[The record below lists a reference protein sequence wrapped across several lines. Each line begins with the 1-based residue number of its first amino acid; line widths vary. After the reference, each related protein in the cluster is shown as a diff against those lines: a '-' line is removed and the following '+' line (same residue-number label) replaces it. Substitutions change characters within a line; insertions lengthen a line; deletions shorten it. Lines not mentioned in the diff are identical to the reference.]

1 MPEQRATLLL
11 IDMTSHDLRDLID
24 ISGDARRPAKKQ
36 KQNGPK
42 NFMLKG
48 IAREVQNLGCDS
60 PIAIIP
66 ESLMYKKKRFGS
78 HKPVSKWHLKP
89 FKNTARDDQ
98 SLILRHWR
106 RKIEAT
112 PKLDGGASTSF
123 SESEIEDSV
132 FAKFNVRMKTVNYN
146 DDQYRAHFQCSD
158 WSKDETDYL
167 MKLAEE
173 FDLRWPIIWDRYDFQ
188 PKSSDMNNEGEKN
201 VIFTSKTRG
210 MEDLKERYYQVSS
223 GIMQLT
229 KDKIHLTT
237 HECNVLESML
247 KYNKQ
252 QEISRK
258 KLAEVSF
265 HRTIEEAIEEENL
278 LLELKRILARSEKL
292 GYERQELYALLDAP
306 PTTNPIGAY
315 TSSQGLQQLLASLVQ
330 ADKAKR
336 GKSLNVP
343 VVSPVGPNQTNQT
356 NQYVDSRR
364 ESNGRDPNSGSIPAN
379 KKLGQGSSDH
389 RQLTPEEEV
398 LFGVRQFDRI
408 TATGPAFRHDKIM
421 KLMISKSA
429 IQQAKISNI
438 LSELRI
444 PPRLL
449 MPTYRVG
456 EVFESLQGEISV
468 LLDLRKIADKLQGEI
483 CVLKSLKEEREK
495 LNRTNCSEKD
505 QEDNQRHEN
514 SVKETAVEHPIS
526 KIETQGNDEEEG
538 NDFTLNFHK
547 RSTSVASNQSIKR
560 RKK

>member
-1 MPEQRATLLL
+1 MK
-11 IDMTSHDLRDLID
+11 SHDLRGLID
-24 ISGDARRPAKKQ
+24 FPRDAGRPAKKQ
-36 KQNGPK
+36 KQNGTK

-66 ESLMYKKKRFGS
+66 ESLIYKKRRFGS

-106 RKIEAT
+106 RRVETT
-112 PKLDGGASTSF
+112 PKLDSEASTSF
-123 SESEIEDSV
+123 FESEIEDSV
-132 FAKFNVRMKTVNYN
+132 FAKFNVRVETVNYN
-146 DDQYRAHFQCSD
+146 DDQYRAHFQCSE

-188 PKSSDMNNEGEKN
+188 PKSSHMNSGGEKT
-201 VIFTSKTRG
+201 VISTSKARG

-223 GIMQLT
+223 VILQLT
-229 KDKIHLTT
+229 RDKRHLTT
-237 HECNVLESML
+237 HESSVLESML

-258 KLAEVSF
+258 KYAEVSF
-265 HRTIEEAIEEENL
+265 HRTIEEAMEEENL

-336 GKSLNVP
+336 GKSLNAP
-343 VVSPVGPNQTNQT
+343 VVSPAGPNQTNQT
-356 NQYVDSRR
+356 NQHIDSRR
-364 ESNGRDPNSGSIPAN
+364 EGNGRDPNSISIPAN
-379 KKLGQGSSDH
+379 KKSGQGSSDY
-389 RQLTPEEEV
+389 RLLTPEEEV
-398 LFGVRQFDRI
+398 VFGVRQFDRI

-456 EVFESLQGEISV
+456 EVFDSLQCEISV

-483 CVLKSLKEEREK
+483 SVLKSLKEEREK
-495 LNRTNCSEKD
+495 LTRTNSSVKD
-505 QEDNQRHEN
+505 LEYTQDYEN
-514 SVKETAVEHPIS
+514 SIKEIAIARPKP
-526 KIETQGNDEEEG
+526 KIEAQGNDEEESS
-538 NDFTLNFHK
+538 DITLNFHK
-547 RSTSVASNQSIKR
+547 RSNSVASNQSIKR